1 MTGTEDQTRTCPGPV
16 PASSPDARTGAPRPS
31 GPTHSPQAATEP
43 HSTTAPFSTADL
55 ALIALIAEG
64 LHNPEIGVKLGVT
77 KGVAKSWIEILI
89 RRHRAGDRA
98 GLVARAC
105 RSGQHR
111 VELLPADQR
120 VSLPP
125 HSLRILQCVAAGLS
139 SPQIGVHLGIPTET
153 VRTRLSRL
161 FRLLGVGSRPEAV
174 VAGYRHGLLRKRGRS

>member
-1 MTGTEDQTRTCPGPV
+1 MT
-16 PASSPDARTGAPRPS
+16 S
-31 GPTHSPQAATEP
+31 
-43 HSTTAPFSTADL
+43 APFTAQDL
-55 ALIALIAEG
+55 ALVALIAEG

-77 KGVAKSWIEILI
+77 KGVAKYQLAVLI

-98 GLVARAC
+98 GLVARAI
-105 RSGQHR
+105 RSGQHP

-120 VSLPP
+120 ISLPP

-139 SPQIGVHLGIPTET
+139 SPQIGAHLGIPAET

-174 VAGYRHGLLRKRGRS
+174 VAGYRHGLLRKGGRS